1 MFTIQTKKKFCKRLH
16 RVPLIEFLW
25 NTGFNYFI
33 ISTERDIEAKRS
45 KARVR
50 CERKGGRKWRGK
62 KRKVVWITGWE
73 EKESWE
79 RRTEAKREIK
89 EQKKK
94 KLEESGWRAEV
105 VEEQRGR
112 NAEYRGAK
120 EKLREGDNRKEWRE
134 ENRKE
139 SSKQGGDQ
147 IEVKEESDGKRKKGK
162 QKHRRK
168 QQGKQWWWEMLAGG
182 S

>member
-50 CERKGGRKWRGK
+50 CERKGGRKWRGE

-120 EKLREGDNRKEWRE
+120 
-134 ENRKE
+134 
-139 SSKQGGDQ
+139 GDQ

-168 QQGKQWWWEMLAGG
+168 QQSKQWWWEMLAGG